1 MKILGLQGALDYD
14 VHDSGCTLFLDGKHI
29 VSISEE
35 RLSRIKYDGYFP
47 YRSIEY
53 CLSVGNIEK
62 DDIDIVVYAPH
73 GHMVEHDKI
82 RENSKFIKSLFP
94 NAKLWSVSHHL
105 CHAAS
110 TVFTSPFNSGSF
122 LTIDGAGSPI
132 WDCVIEKSQGWE
144 RNSIGYFDK
153 DKGIFNFNKLN
164 ISTYDIKPMREGMVQ
179 IPCGTNAFGTFYQEL
194 TGWIYEQKVRMMDNM
209 DYDSLNPKSK
219 LRAEGKVMG
228 LSSYGKFDI
237 ESSTLPY
244 VKSTE
249 FSKDFFGNDNYD
261 FGCPIVNFFNNNVI
275 QSYLKRSN
283 YTPEQC
289 AYYLQKHYEDAI
301 LYFISELRKNYLT
314 DNVCFAGGCFLN
326 ISANT
331 LLRPLFKNIHIPPF
345 TDDSGIHFGAAAWA
359 SYKFKERIKVPHN
372 IALLGKSYTDEE
384 IENTINDCLLS

>member
-1 MKILGLQGALDYD
+1 MNIIGIQGALDHD
-14 VHDSGCTLFLDGKHI
+14 VHDSGCTLFVDGKHI

-35 RLSRIKYDGYFP
+35 RLSRIKYDGFFP

-53 CLSVGNIEK
+53 CLNVGNIEK
-62 DDIDIVVYAPH
+62 DDIDIIVYAPH
-73 GHMVEHDKI
+73 GHMVEPDKV
-82 RENSKFIKSLFP
+82 REHAKFIRSLFP
-94 NAKLWSVSHHL
+94 NAKLWSISHHL

-122 LTIDGAGSPI
+122 LTLDGAGSPI
-132 WDCVIEKSQGWE
+132 WDFVTEKTQGWE

-153 DKGIFNFNKLN
+153 NKRIFNFNKLN
-164 ISTYDIKPMREGMVQ
+164 ISTFDIKPMEDRMLAV
-179 IPCGTNAFGTFYQEL
+179 PCGTNGFGTFYQEL
-194 TGWIYEQKVRMMDNM
+194 SVWIYEQKIRMMDNM

-228 LSSYGKFDI
+228 LSSYGEFDI
-237 ESSTLPY
+237 ESSIIPY
-244 VKSTE
+244 VTSTE
-249 FSKDFFGNDNYD
+249 FSKDFFGCDNHD
-261 FGCPIVNFFNNNVI
+261 FECPTVNFFNSNVI
-275 QSYLKRSN
+275 QSYLEKSN

-289 AYYLQKHYEDAI
+289 AYYLQKHYENAI
-301 LYFISELRKNYLT
+301 IYFISELRKNYLT
-314 DNVCFAGGCFLN
+314 EDVCFAGGCFLN
-326 ISANT
+326 ISTNT

-345 TDDSGIHFGAAAWA
+345 TDDTGIHFGAAAWA